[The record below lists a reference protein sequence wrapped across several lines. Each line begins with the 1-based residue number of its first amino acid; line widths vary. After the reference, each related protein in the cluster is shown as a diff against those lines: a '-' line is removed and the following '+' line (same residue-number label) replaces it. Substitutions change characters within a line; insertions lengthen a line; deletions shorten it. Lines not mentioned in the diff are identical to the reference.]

1 MKIIGTMLAVAAGL
15 LIAASPAAAA
25 FTREEAKQPVSGIAE
40 LRNLVEQMRADILK
54 PGAVLPGWNVGG
66 ADADAELRAL
76 GADKHYYLLKE
87 GAKQEVGILT
97 EKRITDFAPSRW
109 KVLDTYGSPIRYAE
123 NPSVHFSPLGS
134 RYFIGMRSGGWRENG
149 VDCSK
154 DVTHAIL
161 FEDPGLP
168 AGKDDAGTAIG
179 LFRIALL
186 ALEGQT
192 ICAKAEGNSKEG
204 WRIRHLLPDG
214 RSLPELDETE
224 TVMTIVPAGPVEN
237 LVKAAPEA

>member
-1 MKIIGTMLAVAAGL
+1 MRISRTLPALAAGL
-15 LIAASPAAAA
+15 LLAFSPASAA
-25 FTREEAKQPVSGIAE
+25 FTQEAPKQPLSGLAE
-40 LRNLVEQMRADILK
+40 LRTLIEQMRADILK
-54 PGAVLPGWNVGG
+54 PGEVLPGWNVGG

-76 GADKHYYLLKE
+76 GADKHYYLLKD

-97 EKRITDFAPSRW
+97 DKRISEFAPARW
-109 KVLDTYGSPIRYAE
+109 KVLDTYGSPVSYAE

-134 RYFIGMRSGGWRENG
+134 RYFVGMRSGGWRQNG

-154 DVTHAIL
+154 DVTHAML
-161 FEDPGLP
+161 FEDPDLP
-168 AGKDDAGTAIG
+168 PGKEDAAAAIG

-192 ICAKAEGNSKEG
+192 ICARADGDAKQG
-204 WRIRHLLPDG
+204 WRIKHLLPDG
-214 RSLPELDETE
+214 RSLPELDDKE
-224 TVMTIVPAGPVEN
+224 TVMTIVPAAPVES